1 MSHEHASDPSG
12 HPSTETFW
20 NEHYGQ
26 REQIWSGRP
35 NAVLVDEVSALAPGR
50 ALDVGCGEGA
60 DAIWLAGRGWQVTGV
75 DVSGVALDRAR
86 AAAEAAGVSGSVT
99 WQQQDLGSG
108 FPTGE
113 FELVSAQFLH
123 SPVELPRPEIL
134 RAAAAAV
141 APGGRL
147 LIVGH
152 SGLPSW
158 VGHDQPDVHFVTP
171 EEVLASL
178 ALDPA
183 SWRTIS
189 CEARTRA
196 VVDPHGEHATLD
208 DGVVLVERLGAAEN
222 PRAGAGQGEQQ
233 SGAAA

>member
-1 MSHEHASDPSG
+1 MTHEHAPNPSG

-26 REQIWSGRP
+26 REQIWSGQP
-35 NAVLVDEVSALAPGR
+35 NAVLVDEASGLAAGR

-60 DAIWLAGRGWQVTGV
+60 DAIWLAGRGWQVTAV
-75 DVSGVALDRAR
+75 DVSGLALDRAR
-86 AAAEAAGVSGSVT
+86 AAAQTAGVAGSID
-99 WQQQDLGSG
+99 WQQHDLGSS

-123 SPVELPRPEIL
+123 SPVELPRVEIL
-134 RAAAAAV
+134 SAAAAAV

-158 VGHDQPDVHFVTP
+158 VDHDQPDVHFVTP

-183 SWRTIS
+183 EWRTLS

-196 VVDPHGEHATLD
+196 VKDPHGDHATLD
-208 DGVVLVERLGAAEN
+208 DAVVLVERAVSAPDESD
-222 PRAGAGQGEQQ
+222 RA
-233 SGAAA
+233 